1 MCQESMQGVDTSSI
15 MFIGSILATI
25 LVKLNISIE
34 SFEDIKQKKYP
45 LEIVIY
51 GKSSLSNSVVRAEL
65 EVYGIL
71 INDLKSWGMI

>member
-1 MCQESMQGVDTSSI
+1 MHGVDTSSI
-15 MFIGSILATI
+15 IFIRSILATI